1 MKIIQLVTAVNG
13 ESPGSFESQLLGLGD
28 DGGLYEWVIGRS
40 PQAINKYSAYLSEQ
54 AVKAAQEDGSS
65 IRFIDGTTQGW
76 QLICMSI
83 DRPKVIPHPLDPT
96 RTHKEPT

>member
-28 DGGLYEWVIGRS
+28 DGGLYEYVMPRQARALDKNHRLMGGEAKGVIESG
-40 PQAINKYSAYLSEQ
+40 
-54 AVKAAQEDGSS
+54 AQVY
-65 IRFIDGTTQGW
+65 FQDGTTQGW

-83 DRPKVIPHPLDPT
+83 DRPKAIPHPLDPT
-96 RTHKEPT
+96 RAERS

>member
-28 DGGLYEWVIGRS
+28 DGGLYEYVGARRAVAHGQTRYIDN
-40 PQAINKYSAYLSEQ
+40 ATVCKYQNEQ
-54 AVKAAQEDGSS
+54 KHITFQ
-65 IRFIDGTTQGW
+65 DGTTVGW

-83 DRPKVIPHPLDPT
+83 DRPKALPHPLDPT
-96 RTHKEPT
+96 RAERA

>member
-28 DGGLYEWVIGRS
+28 DGGLYEYVAQRR
-40 PQAINKYSAYLSEQ
+40 ALARNYLSQYIAEDQ
-54 AVKAAQEDGSS
+54 IRGEFLKGKTVHFSDGST
-65 IRFIDGTTQGW
+65 GGW

-83 DRPKVIPHPLDPT
+83 DRPKAIPHPLDPT
-96 RTHKEPT
+96 RAERA

>member
-28 DGGLYEWVIGRS
+28 DGGLYEYVMAKR
-40 PQAINKYSAYLSEQ
+40 PLARDEVFRYTDDPKKMRTYL
-54 AVKAAQEDGSS
+54 
-65 IRFIDGTTQGW
+65 DGTTQGW

-83 DRPKVIPHPLDPT
+83 DRPKAIPHPMDPT
-96 RTHKEPT
+96 RAERS